1 MKPPVKSFGK
11 SSWKAQFF
19 GRKLTPYSFLARLS
33 EQCEGL
39 YGGEH
44 EHSASRSTV
53 QRETVVEETRLQ
65 HRGCPDVSTGDR
77 SCHLRLFGRQ
87 CGSFETVRPGRR
99 KPVGLS
105 LGTSYEISISESDQ
119 CFNAKLSRLEGG

>member
-39 YGGEH
+39 YGGEG
-44 EHSASRSTV
+44 EHSASRSAI

-65 HRGCPDVSTGDR
+65 HRGCPDASGGDR
-77 SCHLRLFGRQ
+77 GTHLGLFGRQ
-87 CGSFETVRPGRR
+87 CGFLETVRPGRR
-99 KPVGLS
+99 KPMGLP

-119 CFNAKLSRLEGG
+119 RFHAEFSRLETR